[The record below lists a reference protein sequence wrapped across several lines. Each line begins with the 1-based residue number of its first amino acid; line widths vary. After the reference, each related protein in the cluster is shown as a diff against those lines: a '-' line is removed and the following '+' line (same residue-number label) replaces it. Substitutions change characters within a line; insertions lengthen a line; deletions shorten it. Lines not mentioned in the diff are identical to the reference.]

1 MGDLVELRL
10 TKKSI
15 YRAARREVERMYQM
29 TGGGVDPIASS
40 ESREL
45 FEMGLV
51 EEVQWEN
58 WEAYC
63 TGVLNRIFASEPQD

>member
-1 MGDLVELRL
+1 MGDLVDFRL

-15 YRAARREVERMYQM
+15 YRAAQREMERMYQM
-29 TGGGVDPIASS
+29 TGGGVDPIASP

-45 FEMGLV
+45 FELGLV

-58 WEAYC
+58 WETYC

>member
-1 MGDLVELRL
+1 MGDLVEFRF

-15 YRAARREVERMYQM
+15 YRAAQREVERMYQV
-29 TGGGVDPIASS
+29 TGGGVDPVVSS

-51 EEVQWEN
+51 EEVEWLDWET
-58 WEAYC
+58 YC
-63 TGVLNRIFASEPQD
+63 TGVLNRIFEDEPQD

>member
-1 MGDLVELRL
+1 MGELVEMRL
-10 TKKSI
+10 TKRSI

-29 TGGGVDPIASS
+29 TGGGVDPIASN

-51 EEVQWEN
+51 EEVPWLD
-58 WEAYC
+58 WGTYC
-63 TGVLNRIFASEPQD
+63 TGVLNRILGEESKD

>member
-1 MGDLVELRL
+1 MGDLVDFRL

-15 YRAARREVERMYQM
+15 YRAAQREMVRMYQM
-29 TGGGVDPIASS
+29 TGGGVDPIANR

-58 WEAYC
+58 WETYC
-63 TGVLNRIFASEPQD
+63 AGVLDRIFESEPQD

>member
-1 MGDLVELRL
+1 MGDLVDFRL

-15 YRAARREVERMYQM
+15 LRAAQREMVQMYQM
-29 TGGGVDPIASS
+29 TGGGVDPIASR

-51 EEVQWEN
+51 DEVRWEN
-58 WEAYC
+58 WESFC
-63 TGVLNRIFASEPQD
+63 TGVLNRIFESEPQD

>member
-1 MGDLVELRL
+1 MGDLVDFRL

-15 YRAARREVERMYQM
+15 YRTAQREMERMYQM

-51 EEVQWEN
+51 EEVPWES
-58 WEAYC
+58 WETFC
-63 TGVLNRIFASEPQD
+63 TGVINRIFESEPQD